1 MHFIL
6 TSMKTPFFLGQH
18 LSLSLSPSL
27 SKSCRWNPYLWW
39 KDPQLS
45 TKTNKMTMHRSHQ
58 KVFLA
63 ILMAQDPKV
72 PVWRSAISIN
82 WVCWNWSIEFCRWD
96 ACMKSHAF
104 KKQSV
109 TQQAPKSHLLNWNC
123 FDMAERKDLESEYT
137 ESLEPV
143 ACQSQVLCKRNK
155 SALKI

>member
-1 MHFIL
+1 
-6 TSMKTPFFLGQH
+6 MKTPVFLGEH
-18 LSLSLSPSL
+18 LSLSL
-27 SKSCRWNPYLWW
+27 SKSCRWNPYLWC

-45 TKTNKMTMHRSHQ
+45 TKTDKMTMHLHPSKGLFGNTNGSGSKRTSL
-58 KVFLA
+58 KE
-63 ILMAQDPKV
+63 
-72 PVWRSAISIN
+72 AISIN
-82 WVCWNWSIEFCRWD
+82 WVCWNCSIEFCRWD

-137 ESLEPV
+137 ESVESV